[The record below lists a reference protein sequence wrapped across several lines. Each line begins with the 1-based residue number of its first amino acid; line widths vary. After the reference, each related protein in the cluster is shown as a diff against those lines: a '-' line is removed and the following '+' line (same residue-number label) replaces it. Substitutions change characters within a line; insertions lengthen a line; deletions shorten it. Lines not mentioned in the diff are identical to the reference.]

1 MKTRLSQLLLIPL
14 LGMAV
19 SCGSAK
25 KYVYLNDMTPG
36 TGYPFDSAHEAVIQ
50 ANDRLGITV
59 SGKQPELAIPCNIQS
74 GSVKMSSD
82 GTASSSPAAN
92 EPGYKVDAKGNIEFP
107 ILGNIHLEGL
117 TLSQASDR
125 IKNLIID
132 DPLPVA

>member
-59 SGKQPELAIPCNIQS
+59 SCKQPELAIPFNIQS
-74 GSVKMSSD
+74 GSFKMSSD
-82 GTASSSPAAN
+82 GTA
-92 EPGYKVDAKGNIEFP
+92 
-107 ILGNIHLEGL
+107 
-117 TLSQASDR
+117 
-125 IKNLIID
+125 
-132 DPLPVA
+132 